1 MSNQKVFRGAAV
13 VANLSELRHP
23 ERVDTSRL
31 VSQKEKEQLIKNYW
45 DGPEMKY
52 FVASFPLLDTY
63 FDRTT
68 EVAVRVVNIHDQE
81 TVEATWIPF
90 YGDNTISQAD
100 LDNPNVQFYILSK
113 DDYSLEGDGRTKLR
127 LMPNSN
133 SLTARLAKKGSK
145 FFIMINVSLIKFKKN
160 STGFGNNG
168 SGGSVQIPVT

>member
-1 MSNQKVFRGAAV
+1 MDS
-13 VANLSELRHP
+13 
-23 ERVDTSRL
+23 
-31 VSQKEKEQLIKNYW
+31 
-45 DGPEMKY
+45 
-52 FVASFPLLDTY
+52 
-63 FDRTT
+63 
-68 EVAVRVVNIHDQE
+68 
-81 TVEATWIPF
+81 F

>member
-1 MSNQKVFRGAAV
+1 MSNQKVFRGAAI
-13 VANLSELRHP
+13 VANLSEIRHP

-45 DGPEMKY
+45 DGPELKY

-63 FDRTT
+63 FDRTN

-90 YGDNTISQAD
+90 YGDNTISQED
-100 LDNPNVQFYILSK
+100 LVDPNVQFYVLNK
-113 DDYSLEGDGRTKLR
+113 DDYSLDEDGRPKLR

-145 FFIMINVSLIKFKKN
+145 FFVMMNVSLIKFKNK
-160 STGFGNNG
+160 STGFGNSG
-168 SGGSVQIPVT
+168 SGGTIQIPIP

>member
-90 YGDNTISQAD
+90 TEI
-100 LDNPNVQFYILSK
+100 ILSHK
-113 DDYSLEGDGRTKLR
+113 R
-127 LMPNSN
+127 
-133 SLTARLAKKGSK
+133 
-145 FFIMINVSLIKFKKN
+145 I
-160 STGFGNNG
+160 
-168 SGGSVQIPVT
+168 